1 MLEPS
6 QVRSPLEAAAKT
18 ITGPLRA
25 TIRMC
30 GFAAAA
36 AGRGEGGGEGLRLG
50 DEILRDCL
58 GKRRKYTCVSG
69 FLVKNVNKS
78 RSWKEEEEEEEQS
91 QMGTTSPHK
100 QTSLCVLLPFKSCG
114 SHRQYL
120 CPAFITLCSSAPLP
134 LSFFCA
140 HFVWRTPSAPHDNF
154 FLFLFPCLKC
164 VSSGFSATSHFLVFC
179 FALFFREMRE
189 KSETRRR

>member
-1 MLEPS
+1 M
-6 QVRSPLEAAAKT
+6 RSPLEAAAKT

-36 AGRGEGGGEGLRLG
+36 AGRGEGGGEGLRLW

-78 RSWKEEEEEEEQS
+78 RSWKEEEEQS

-114 SHRQYL
+114 PHRQYL

-140 HFVWRTPSAPHDNF
+140 HFVWRTLSAPHENF
-154 FLFLFPCLKC
+154 FSFSFSSSQMCLQRFFCYISFFSLLFR
-164 VSSGFSATSHFLVFC
+164 S
-179 FALFFREMRE
+179 FFREMRE